1 MTAVPK
7 NENTMRLN
15 AKRFRNQNLETYESC
30 IIIYEKSF
38 RSLSNTQLTMLFRS
52 TLAIFLL
59 AIPSVLS
66 ERESK
71 LPKSG
76 GQSRR
81 RVKVGKGEAEVEPC
95 CEVSEPT
102 VFQHSYLLES
112 SETFVSFGASE
123 VPTFFVDRKL
133 ETDSAF
139 VPGIVGTVFVDR
151 GLIIGIDGQTDM
163 GLPSDYDY
171 TITCTVLEGDFVS
184 EAPLR
189 QRERKMQAG
198 SSFEF
203 SKVSCDIDLC
213 LGAIMCLHLRVGG
226 PLDGSLFVSGS
237 SARPPDWYEEFRAS
251 VISGF
256 LGWRGSIGEAVLK
269 QVDNGKYQVDVGV
282 IINDYGDLVDT
293 TTVWE

>member
-1 MTAVPK
+1 
-7 NENTMRLN
+7 
-15 AKRFRNQNLETYESC
+15 
-30 IIIYEKSF
+30 
-38 RSLSNTQLTMLFRS
+38 MLFRS

-102 VFQHSYLLES
+102 VFQHSYLLQS

-123 VPTFFVDRKL
+123 VPTFFYETDRKL
-133 ETDSAF
+133 ETDSGF

-151 GLIIGIDGQTDM
+151 GLIIGMDGQTNM

-171 TITCTVLEGDFVS
+171 TITCTVLEGDFVYD
-184 EAPLR
+184 APLR
-189 QRERKMQAG
+189 QRERKMQADPS

-203 SKVSCDIDLC
+203 STVSCDIDLC
-213 LGAIMCLHLRVGG
+213 LGAIMCLYLRFGG
-226 PLDGSLFVSGS
+226 PLEGSLVVLGGT
-237 SARPPDWYEEFRAS
+237 ALPPDWGEEFRAS

-269 QVDNGKYQVDVGV
+269 QVDVGEYQLDVGV
-282 IINDYGDLVDT
+282 LINDYGDLVDT